1 MYPEY
6 GAYGPVNL
14 SRIRSA
20 TMMEVTSFLDL
31 PTQLTLKQVSR
42 YFRKLVKISH
52 NSVSLDTTTGW
63 VDAIH
68 LSTFLRSIELAG
80 HPKEEDLKEFTSLL
94 RNDGFMQLE
103 SLGLFSIG
111 ETALLAIL
119 DALSSRLQREI
130 SLHILPSTFRAS
142 LAIQEDD
149 FSPYFVR
156 RFAALF
162 HSGPLHSV
170 LSSLRLSITSS
181 SSSGM
186 SSGVLTF
193 FNNVQLHDCLHL
205 EIINLNHNSLGRN
218 GFEALAQSLWPL
230 YSPASISPT
239 SPTSPTSIP
248 SSTPNSIAGS
258 VSPSTSTTSSLRQLH
273 LCNTGLTDSCL
284 VSLSIAI
291 EQGLLTTLE
300 ELDLSMN
307 LLSSK
312 GMSILSKPLSSFL
325 LPNLQTLSLSDN
337 QAIGQG
343 ALAPWLQALAKGV
356 CPRLAVL
363 RLNHCGLTELEI
375 TALGTFFMS
384 AFAENMTQ
392 LDVGNNLEIS
402 PALPSFFHCLLK
414 SPCHS
419 LECLDFENVGMT
431 SLEIRDL
438 ASWLQS
444 PKSSHLH
451 TLVLRVNAI
460 DEQGLV
466 VLLEALWK
474 SPITALKLLDLSSNF
489 LGDFSQLVWKRL
501 FIRVKA
507 ISRTFLQIE
516 ELNIAHN
523 PLWDLD
529 FYLLLLFLKRCVDM
543 HSLRCFCFED
553 NNITMEGL
561 TNLFELF
568 PSDESCQFQ
577 RFSVVSLN
585 IRNVGRTLYS
595 WLCLPCVL
603 QLQKLHL
610 VNCSLSRADLN
621 YLLTALSTSPFCQGI
636 RSIRLS
642 GNTAVDDAFVKSFIA
657 IYEKKGCLPHL
668 FELDLS
674 YTPITKVG
682 AMAWVRFFEK
692 HAEYTLRVLQLAYTD
707 LSARRIEFL
716 HRAFYRCFIGSCFM

>member
-31 PTQLTLKQVSR
+31 PTQLNLKQVSR

-80 HPKEEDLKEFTSLL
+80 RPKEEDLKEFTSLL

-111 ETALLAIL
+111 EKALLAIL

-142 LAIQEDD
+142 LTIQEEE
-149 FSPYFVR
+149 FSPYFVQ

-186 SSGVLTF
+186 ASGIQTLFHTI
-193 FNNVQLHDCLHL
+193 QLHDCLHL
-205 EIINLNHNSLGRN
+205 EIINLNHNSLGRS

-230 YSPASISPT
+230 YSSSSSSSSTTPPPIPT
-239 SPTSPTSIP
+239 SLTSFGTSFG
-248 SSTPNSIAGS
+248 TNSG
-258 VSPSTSTTSSLRQLH
+258 TSSLRQLH

-284 VSLSIAI
+284 ISLALAI

-307 LLSSK
+307 KLSSK

-343 ALAPWLQALAKGV
+343 ALAPWLQALEKGV
-356 CPRLAVL
+356 CPRLTVL
-363 RLNHCGLTELEI
+363 RLNHCGLTELEM
-375 TALGTFFMS
+375 TALGRFFLS

-402 PALPSFFHCLLK
+402 PALPSFFRCLLK

-419 LECLDFENVGMT
+419 LKCLDFENVGMT
-431 SLEIRDL
+431 SLMMKDL
-438 ASWLQS
+438 AGWLQS

-451 TLVLRVNAI
+451 TLILRVNAI

-466 VLLEALWK
+466 VLLEALWR
-474 SPITALKLLDLSSNF
+474 SPITELRLLDLSSNF

-501 FIRVKA
+501 FVRVKT
-507 ISRTFLQIE
+507 ISRTLLQIA

-523 PLWDLD
+523 PLWDVD

-568 PSDESCQFQ
+568 PSDERCQFQ
-577 RFSVVSLN
+577 HFSVVSLN
-585 IRNVGRTLYS
+585 VRNVGRPLYS

-621 YLLTALSTSPFCQGI
+621 CLLTALSTSPFCQGI

-668 FELDLS
+668 FELDLA

-682 AMAWVRFFEK
+682 AMAWVHFFEK
-692 HAEYTLRVLQLAYTD
+692 HTEYTLRVLQLAYTD
-707 LSARRIEFL
+707 LSARRIEYL